1 MFAASQMSF
10 LFFSDV
16 DYLSLARYLVR
27 CFLFFRTMKT
37 SCRGKLSTLII
48 LAIFTALASRQRIS
62 IG

>member
-27 CFLFFRTMKT
+27 CFLFF